1 MQIDLIS
8 SKKILFKNLS
18 KAIDSKSVIEA
29 MERVPRERFVPQD
42 SRHMAYLDIAL
53 AIGEG
58 QTISQPYIVAL
69 MAKALGLKG
78 TERVLEVGTGSG
90 YQAAVLSVLTRQG
103 LAPQGNVVTVE
114 LIPSLARRAE
124 ALLAEL
130 GYDNVEVRE
139 AGTALGCPSLG
150 PFDAIIVAAAA
161 PRLPES
167 LIDQL
172 AVGGRLVAPVGTRK
186 SQELIQAL
194 RTDEGIS
201 IRALGPCRF
210 VPLIGEDAFPKE

>member
-8 SKKILFKNLS
+8 SKKNLFKSLS
-18 KAIDSKSVIEA
+18 KAIDSKSVIDA
-29 MERVPRERFVPQD
+29 MERVPRENFVPPD

-69 MAKALGLKG
+69 MAKAMGLKG

-90 YQAAVLSVLTRQG
+90 YQAAVLSNLTPG
-103 LAPQGNVVTVE
+103 GKVVTVE
-114 LIPSLARRAE
+114 LIPSLARRAK

-130 GYDNVEVRE
+130 GYDNVDVRE
-139 AGTALGCPSLG
+139 AGPTLGCPSLG
-150 PFDAIIVAAAA
+150 RFDAIVVAAAA
-161 PRLPES
+161 PRLPQS

-172 AVGGRLVAPVGTRK
+172 VVGGRLVAPVGTME
-186 SQELIQAL
+186 SQQLIQAL
-194 RTDEGIS
+194 RTGEGIS
-201 IRALGPCRF
+201 IQTMGPCRF
-210 VPLIGEDAFPKE
+210 VPLIGEEAFPRT

>member
-8 SKKILFKNLS
+8 SKNNLFRNLS
-18 KAIDSKSVIEA
+18 KAIDSKTVIEA

-42 SRHMAYLDIAL
+42 SRHMAYLDIAI

-78 TERVLEVGTGSG
+78 TEKVLEVGTGSG
-90 YQAAVLSVLTRQG
+90 YQAAVLSNLTHRG
-103 LAPQGNVVTVE
+103 LTPQGKVVTVE
-114 LIPSLARRAE
+114 LIPLLAGRAE

-130 GYDNVEVRE
+130 GYDNVEVKE
-139 AGTALGCPSLG
+139 AGPILGCPSLA
-150 PFDAIIVAAAA
+150 PFDAIVVAAAA
-161 PRLPES
+161 PRVPES
-167 LIDQL
+167 LTDQL
-172 AVGGRLVAPVGTRK
+172 AVGGRLVAPVGTRE

-210 VPLIGEDAFPKE
+210 VPLIGEEAFPQT